1 MSSNSSHFQ
10 PWLAAA
16 AGRAYGKS
24 DNEGS
29 AAVAPSASSMSLDL
43 YTQIGLQKVAAL
55 YKTSRNDQDDLGAW
69 TEADDEKT
77 RKMQQFVEA
86 TIGDCAKEQ
95 IFQLVEK
102 ISQLKPPERLF
113 LYLRMPG
120 GNSET
125 DPLRQPQNP
134 LGTRSEITHTIN
146 WVRSHL
152 EHDPAVSIPKQD
164 VYDDYTEYCKRS
176 GIKPLSTADFGKVM
190 KQVFPNVRPR
200 RLGTRGHSRYC
211 YSAMRKATKLNPPI
225 LPELGV
231 STKVSACPS
240 EATDEE
246 AWRVV
251 KGWAE
256 TLLSASFGTLKD
268 LASHINSHGLHLPG
282 NTASRILLQKKLLQR
297 DGKDKKKGMQE
308 SDGGASMKKRRK
320 RRRKNS
326 ASSTESLGGGRFSDM
341 DNNNA
346 SCPEGGRTIDLKSL
360 RNNSN
365 SSCSQDMKPFICDEN
380 FMNQQEPN
388 LSIEGTNSACDSG
401 QMCQLDTVC
410 IKQET
415 TDMVEHQNIFC
426 KKVRQAQQAKG
437 LWPQPTSAVGA
448 LDLAP
453 NGPAV
458 AEDVKPHN
466 FSQPQLPLNVIKS
479 EKRARDTFKRIKLPG
494 CPEEVPENGG
504 EIPGDFILPRE
515 RVISICNMDKDA
527 LDDYLNGGDN
537 SQEPEAELMQYF
549 SGEGDSA
556 AKSGDYESADLG
568 TLQTSIPLLENYQL
582 FSDGKTEASKG
593 GESTNQIHQLR
604 QYLQQ
609 NLQGSATK
617 NNIPEVSVGNPLN
630 LYPGSAS
637 ASLAMMSQRLMS
649 SSEGGAGGIPSR
661 EGGNILRNSVPKK
674 LNIATTNPE
683 SISSVPHSPNTRRRN
698 FSFVPI
704 SAGPHSPHV
713 RTNVPMNC
721 RQSQTFVSPRVT
733 PVTRRS
739 YRGNC
744 STMATVKMEAAS
756 APPSPPMWMNKSCGY
771 AMKQPLVSGQMQQIP
786 ETRSQ
791 SVPLHCRSPLFGAGM
806 NCSAYTS
813 ACSSVAQTPIPPD
826 FSDFT
831 NDVGIL
837 DYFNGPA
844 PASTLA
850 PGMVAPELSMG
861 DYAGVSRS
869 VPSTPIPLNGAHP
882 MSATISTGGQP
893 SGGYGKMYDMSKSMP
908 STPLTGGNLF
918 RYSPEINRDYLIN
931 GNSLD
936 ASKQSAQF
944 FEQQMPAV
952 TSSSMT
958 MDATIADKE
967 FSTFTDSIISNLND
981 DQTFESELLN
991 NL

>member
-1 MSSNSSHFQ
+1 MSNSSHFQ
-10 PWLAAA
+10 PWIAASRDVRGTFYGKVDNDSAA
-16 AGRAYGKS
+16 AGA
-24 DNEGS
+24 
-29 AAVAPSASSMSLDL
+29 ASSMSLDL

-55 YKTSRNDQDDLGAW
+55 YKASRDAEDAAAW
-69 TEADDEKT
+69 TEADEEKT

-164 VYDDYTEYCKRS
+164 VYDDYIEYCTRS
-176 GIKPLSTADFGKVM
+176 TIKPLSTADFGKVM

-211 YSAMRKATKLNPPI
+211 YSAMRKATKLSPPV
-225 LPELGV
+225 LPELGG
-231 STKVSACPS
+231 STKVVVEEC
-240 EATDEE
+240 EATDGE

-256 TLLSASFGTLKD
+256 SLLSTSFDTLKD
-268 LASHINSHGLHLPG
+268 LASHINSHGLHLPA

-297 DGKDKKKGMQE
+297 DGKDKKKCTDA
-308 SDGGASMKKRRK
+308 DGSSMKKRRK

-326 ASSTESLGGGRFSDM
+326 ASSTESIGAAPFSDT
-341 DNNNA
+341 DNNNGNCQE
-346 SCPEGGRTIDLKSL
+346 SRQIEVKSM

-365 SSCSQDMKPFICDEN
+365 SSCSQDMKPFVCEDLPFGKEEP
-380 FMNQQEPN
+380 FTGHQEPN
-388 LSIEGTNSACDSG
+388 LSIQGTNSSCDSG
-401 QMCQLDTVC
+401 PFCQAIETVC
-410 IKQET
+410 VKQEV
-415 TDMVEHQNIFC
+415 DVAEHQNIFC

-437 LWPQPTSAVGA
+437 LWPLQSGSAAEGTN
-448 LDLAP
+448 LPP
-453 NGPAV
+453 NGTS
-458 AEDVKPHN
+458 DDLKDGHC
-466 FSQPQLPLNVIKS
+466 FSQPQLPQNAIKY
-479 EKRARDTFKRIKLPG
+479 ERRMMQRDGINTFKRIKLPG
-494 CPEEVPENGG
+494 YSEDMPENGS

-549 SGEGDSA
+549 SGEMEAPSG
-556 AKSGDYESADLG
+556 KSGECESADLG
-568 TLQTSIPLLENYQL
+568 QLQTSIPLLENYQL
-582 FSDGKTEASKG
+582 FSDGK
-593 GESTNQIHQLR
+593 GEGSSNQINQLR

-609 NLQGSATK
+609 SLQTSGK
-617 NNIPEVSVGNPLN
+617 NSSDSPVGNSLN

-649 SSEGGAGGIPSR
+649 TDVPGGSSR
-661 EGGNILRNSVPKK
+661 EAVNLGRNAVRKK
-674 LNIATTNPE
+674 LNIATATTEATN
-683 SISSVPHSPNTRRRN
+683 SVPHSPNTRRRN

-704 SAGPHSPHV
+704 SAGPQSPQI
-713 RTNVPMNC
+713 RTSSTTSC
-721 RQSQTFVSPRVT
+721 RQTQTFVSPRVT

-739 YRGNC
+739 FRGHC
-744 STMATVKMEAAS
+744 STMMAPVKTEAAS
-756 APPSPPMWMNKSCGY
+756 APPSPPSWTGKSGGY
-771 AMKQPLVSGQMQQIP
+771 VMKQPVSQGQVPPVP
-786 ETRSQ
+786 EMRSQ
-791 SVPLHCRSPLFGAGM
+791 SVPLHCRSPLFGGTI

-826 FSDFT
+826 YTDFT
-831 NDVGIL
+831 SDVGLL
-837 DYFNGPA
+837 DYFNGPV
-844 PASTLA
+844 ASSSAAAGIVTPVLDGELNISDF
-850 PGMVAPELSMG
+850 PGN
-861 DYAGVSRS
+861 SRS
-869 VPSTPIPLNGAHP
+869 VPSTPLPINGTTVQGTVA
-882 MSATISTGGQP
+882 SQP
-893 SGGYGKMYDMSKSMP
+893 TSYAKMYDMSKSMP

-918 RYSPEINRDYLIN
+918 RYSPEINRDFLIN

-936 ASKQSAQF
+936 ASKQPPFYGQPA
-944 FEQQMPAV
+944 AV
-952 TSSSMT
+952 TSAMP
-958 MDATIADKE
+958 MDATMGDKE

-981 DQTFESELLN
+981 GPTFESELLD

>member
-1 MSSNSSHFQ
+1 MSNSNHFQ
-10 PWLAAA
+10 PWVR
-16 AGRAYGKS
+16 GGFYGKS
-24 DNEGS
+24 DNES
-29 AAVAPSASSMSLDL
+29 TAAPGASSSMSLDL

-55 YKTSRNDQDDLGAW
+55 YKASREAGDSASGW

-164 VYDDYTEYCKRS
+164 VYDDYIEYCSRS

-211 YSAMRKATKLNPPI
+211 YSAMRKATKLSPPV
-225 LPELGV
+225 LPELGGD
-231 STKVSACPS
+231 TKVAVGAC
-240 EATDEE
+240 EATDDE
-246 AWRVV
+246 AWGIV

-256 TLLSASFGTLKD
+256 SLLSASFGTLKD
-268 LASHINSHGLHLPG
+268 LASHINSHGLHLPT

-297 DGKDKKKGMQE
+297 DGKEKKKCSQQDADVGV
-308 SDGGASMKKRRK
+308 SVKKRRK

-326 ASSTESLGGGRFSDM
+326 ASSTESMGCPQFSDT
-341 DNNNA
+341 DNNNG
-346 SCPEGGRTIDLKSL
+346 SCQENRQICVKSM
-360 RNNSN
+360 RNNST
-365 SSCSQDMKPFICDEN
+365 SSCSQDMKPFACEDLPYGKEEPYTGH
-380 FMNQQEPN
+380 QEPN
-388 LSIEGTNSACDSG
+388 LSIQGTNSSCDSG
-401 QMCQLDTVC
+401 QVCQSMDTVC
-410 IKQET
+410 VKQEA
-415 TDMVEHQNIFC
+415 DAVEHQTVFC

-437 LWPQPTSAVGA
+437 LWPLQATSGVDGVN
-448 LDLAP
+448 LAP
-453 NGPAV
+453 NGPSDEMKV
-458 AEDVKPHN
+458 HN
-466 FSQPQLPLNVIKS
+466 FSQPQLPQSALKY
-479 EKRARDTFKRIKLPG
+479 EKRMMSRDATFKRIRLPG
-494 CPEEVPENGG
+494 FAEEVPENGG

-549 SGEGDSA
+549 AGEEG
-556 AKSGDYESADLG
+556 AKGGGGGDYESADLG
-568 TLQTSIPLLENYQL
+568 QLQTSIPLLENYQL
-582 FSDGKTEASKG
+582 FSDGKGDGKGDGTKAGEAGS
-593 GESTNQIHQLR
+593 QIHQLR

-609 NLQGSATK
+609 NLQSSSKNPAEGSM
-617 NNIPEVSVGNPLN
+617 GNPLN

-637 ASLAMMSQRLMS
+637 ASLAMMSQRHMS
-649 SSEGGAGGIPSR
+649 EAGGGAPVNLGKNAVR
-661 EGGNILRNSVPKK
+661 KK
-674 LNIATTNPE
+674 LNIATTATDAT
-683 SISSVPHSPNTRRRN
+683 SGVPHSPNTRRRN

-704 SAGPHSPHV
+704 SAGPQSPQI
-713 RTNVPMNC
+713 RTSSITSC
-721 RQSQTFVSPRVT
+721 RQTQTFVSPRVT
-733 PVTRRS
+733 PVTKRS
-739 YRGNC
+739 FKVHC
-744 STMATVKMEAAS
+744 TSTMVPVKTEAAS
-756 APPSPPMWMNKSCGY
+756 APPSPPWMGKGSGY
-771 AMKQPLVSGQMQQIP
+771 AMKQPMTPGNVPSAA

-791 SVPLHCRSPLFGAGM
+791 SVPLHCRSPIFGSTM

-826 FSDFT
+826 YTDFT
-831 NDVGIL
+831 SDVSLL
-837 DYFNGPA
+837 DYFSPA
-844 PASTLA
+844 PPASAA
-850 PGMVAPELSMG
+850 PGIIAPGLDAELNMG
-861 DYAGVSRS
+861 DFPSNSRS
-869 VPSTPIPLNGAHP
+869 VPSTPLPINGTTMPAP
-882 MSATISTGGQP
+882 GISGN
-893 SGGYGKMYDMSKSMP
+893 YGKMYDMSKSMP
-908 STPLTGGNLF
+908 STPLTGGGLF
-918 RYSPEINRDYLIN
+918 RYSPEINRDFLIN
-931 GNSLD
+931 GNSLE
-936 ASKQSAQF
+936 ASKQPQPF
-944 FEQQMPAV
+944 YQQQTPV
-952 TSSSMT
+952 TTNSVA
-958 MDATIADKE
+958 MDATMGDKE

-981 DQTFESELLN
+981 DPTFESELLD